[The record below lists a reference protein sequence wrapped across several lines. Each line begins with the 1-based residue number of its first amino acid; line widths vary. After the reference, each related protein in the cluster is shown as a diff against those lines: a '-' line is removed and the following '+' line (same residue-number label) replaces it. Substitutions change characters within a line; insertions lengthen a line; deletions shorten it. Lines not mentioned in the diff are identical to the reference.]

1 MERASSRN
9 APRAKGA
16 WEEHSR
22 RPMPSLGPFTLY
34 IHHFPFFFSSS
45 FSSSSSSIAF
55 SVAKRE
61 ESCVVHSTRP
71 RRRQRRR
78 RRRRRERK
86 RTHREGPPPPPPP
99 STLQPLFRSFR
110 KGKAKTRP
118 GKKVSTTFFLP
129 RLINGEMTHKY
140 GAMTLTTAT
149 TTISCFG
156 RESSTQRRRR
166 RTKQQQQHASSSSSL
181 LRASSGTNDAEDE
194 EEYQRFVNRI
204 TEPRV
209 KFGKKIHRT
218 VHHHAFSKHK
228 SYAYQWQAF
237 CARTEEYDYRDVTS
251 DEAETFLSAFH
262 FKLEDGCK
270 RFEEDVRTGKANEDW
285 DAASANHPT
294 LGLVAIVASW
304 KASVEAVC
312 GRSWLFEDPE
322 KEEPPPP
329 PTTTKE

>member
-1 MERASSRN
+1 MEMERASSRN

-45 FSSSSSSIAF
+45 FFYRHHQSHFRSQKE
-55 SVAKRE
+55 KRVVLCIRRDRDDDDGGGGGE
-61 ESCVVHSTRP
+61 E
-71 RRRQRRR
+71 
-78 RRRRRERK
+78 EKRK

-129 RLINGEMTHKY
+129 RLINGAMTHKY

-209 KFGKKIHRT
+209 KFGEKIHRT
-218 VHHHAFSKHK
+218 VHHHAFS
-228 SYAYQWQAF
+228 
-237 CARTEEYDYRDVTS
+237 
-251 DEAETFLSAFH
+251 ETQIL
-262 FKLEDGCK
+262 
-270 RFEEDVRTGKANEDW
+270 RV
-285 DAASANHPT
+285 P
-294 LGLVAIVASW
+294 VASLLRENRRIRL
-304 KASVEAVC
+304 SRRDERRGGNIFIRV
-312 GRSWLFEDPE
+312 SL
-322 KEEPPPP
+322 
-329 PTTTKE
+329 

>member
-1 MERASSRN
+1 M
-9 APRAKGA
+9 
-16 WEEHSR
+16 
-22 RPMPSLGPFTLY
+22 
-34 IHHFPFFFSSS
+34 
-45 FSSSSSSIAF
+45 
-55 SVAKRE
+55 
-61 ESCVVHSTRP
+61 
-71 RRRQRRR
+71 
-78 RRRRRERK
+78 
-86 RTHREGPPPPPPP
+86 
-99 STLQPLFRSFR
+99 
-110 KGKAKTRP
+110 
-118 GKKVSTTFFLP
+118 STTFFLP

-209 KFGKKIHRT
+209 KFGEKIHRT

>member
-1 MERASSRN
+1 
-9 APRAKGA
+9 
-16 WEEHSR
+16 
-22 RPMPSLGPFTLY
+22 
-34 IHHFPFFFSSS
+34 
-45 FSSSSSSIAF
+45 
-55 SVAKRE
+55 
-61 ESCVVHSTRP
+61 
-71 RRRQRRR
+71 
-78 RRRRRERK
+78 
-86 RTHREGPPPPPPP
+86 
-99 STLQPLFRSFR
+99 
-110 KGKAKTRP
+110 
-118 GKKVSTTFFLP
+118 
-129 RLINGEMTHKY
+129 
-140 GAMTLTTAT
+140 MTLTTLT
-149 TTISCFG
+149 TTISRFG

-166 RTKQQQQHASSSSSL
+166 RTKHTSSSLRASSSD
-181 LRASSGTNDAEDE
+181 ASSGTNDVEDGDYE
-194 EEYQRFVNRI
+194 RFVNRI
-204 TEPRV
+204 TAPRIE
-209 KFGKKIHRT
+209 FGEKIHRT

-322 KEEPPPP
+322 KEET
-329 PTTTKE
+329 TTTKE

>member
-1 MERASSRN
+1 
-9 APRAKGA
+9 
-16 WEEHSR
+16 
-22 RPMPSLGPFTLY
+22 
-34 IHHFPFFFSSS
+34 
-45 FSSSSSSIAF
+45 
-55 SVAKRE
+55 
-61 ESCVVHSTRP
+61 
-71 RRRQRRR
+71 
-78 RRRRRERK
+78 
-86 RTHREGPPPPPPP
+86 
-99 STLQPLFRSFR
+99 
-110 KGKAKTRP
+110 
-118 GKKVSTTFFLP
+118 
-129 RLINGEMTHKY
+129 
-140 GAMTLTTAT
+140 MTLTTLT
-149 TTISCFG
+149 TTISRFG

-166 RTKQQQQHASSSSSL
+166 RTKHTSSSLRASSSD
-181 LRASSGTNDAEDE
+181 ASSGTNDAEDGDYE
-194 EEYQRFVNRI
+194 RFVNRI
-204 TEPRV
+204 TAPRIE
-209 KFGKKIHRT
+209 FGEKIHRT

-322 KEEPPPP
+322 KEETPPP
-329 PTTTKE
+329 PTTKK